1 MISAYVT
8 SLRVVDLRNELKN
21 LHLPYVGNKKVL
33 AQRLRT
39 ELEKREELEKQE
51 KIYKLFL

>member
-51 KIYKLFL
+51 KVYKLFL